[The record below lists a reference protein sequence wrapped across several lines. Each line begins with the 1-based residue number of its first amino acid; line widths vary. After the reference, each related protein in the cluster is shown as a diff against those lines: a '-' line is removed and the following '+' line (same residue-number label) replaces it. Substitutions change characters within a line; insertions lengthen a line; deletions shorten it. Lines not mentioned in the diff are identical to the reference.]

1 MKTSKSSTGIKK
13 TEKLNLFE
21 DQFMSHEAREILINI
36 FQSKIQYYKL
46 KNYSSQVQFEKDD
59 SQAQKRIPMLNGEL
73 KKLKDIL
80 ADAQAK
86 NQNVVIHSDISI
98 SLVDKK

>member
-1 MKTSKSSTGIKK
+1 
-13 TEKLNLFE
+13 
-21 DQFMSHEAREILINI
+21 
-36 FQSKIQYYKL
+36 
-46 KNYSSQVQFEKDD
+46 VQFEKDD